1 MCELWPKRKVYSKVK
16 AHAGGSEA
24 CVKAFGPKSS
34 VLSLFLKV
42 HRAGFL
48 SDSRIS
54 DEIKGENDHEIST
67 RPTAGFQNKFLLANL
82 QKVL

>member
-1 MCELWPKRKVYSKVK
+1 MAKRESYSKVK

-24 CVKAFGPKSS
+24 CRPKGS
-34 VLSLFLKV
+34 VLSLLLKV
-42 HRAGFL
+42 HCAGFL

-54 DEIKGENDHEIST
+54 DETKGENGHEISP